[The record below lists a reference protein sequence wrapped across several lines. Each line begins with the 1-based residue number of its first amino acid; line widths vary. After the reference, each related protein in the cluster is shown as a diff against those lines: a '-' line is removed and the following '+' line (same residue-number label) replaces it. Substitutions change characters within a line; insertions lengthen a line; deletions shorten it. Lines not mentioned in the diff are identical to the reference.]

1 MGQPIR
7 IDAPTQGQVLQPDL
21 PPSKRY
27 FEKWSNLTPEQQ
39 KKSGSKAE
47 HRKKRIEEGLRLPH
61 QEANDLFT
69 DTQDEPFQG
78 PVNEADTRSSKSYF
92 NEFDPGKRI
101 GKSEMKGAV
110 DAGVSYQKINKYIEK
125 TGAKATQ
132 GGSKFLARKLGEV
145 STKIKHYDPTTVGN
159 EGFTKKD
166 VEYLMS
172 EEGGNYSAQKVKN
185 LRDKYVE
192 EGQIRV
198 GANTQKH
205 IDRIGGRDNNQPIE
219 TQPVDETSKPKDKP
233 NKKTPKLSKAQ
244 QISNDM
250 RVRSN
255 LSNQMMFGDSP
266 LFF

>member
-1 MGQPIR
+1 
-7 IDAPTQGQVLQPDL
+7 
-21 PPSKRY
+21 
-27 FEKWSNLTPEQQ
+27 
-39 KKSGSKAE
+39 
-47 HRKKRIEEGLRLPH
+47 
-61 QEANDLFT
+61 
-69 DTQDEPFQG
+69 
-78 PVNEADTRSSKSYF
+78 
-92 NEFDPGKRI
+92 
-101 GKSEMKGAV
+101 
-110 DAGVSYQKINKYIEK
+110 
-125 TGAKATQ
+125 
-132 GGSKFLARKLGEV
+132 
-145 STKIKHYDPTTVGN
+145 
-159 EGFTKKD
+159 
-166 VEYLMS
+166 MS

>member
-1 MGQPIR
+1 MLYNEKNQSDGEATVGHHA
-7 IDAPTQGQVLQPDL
+7 ID
-21 PPSKRY
+21 
-27 FEKWSNLTPEQQ
+27 
-39 KKSGSKAE
+39 
-47 HRKKRIEEGLRLPH
+47 I
-61 QEANDLFT
+61 
-69 DTQDEPFQG
+69 
-78 PVNEADTRSSKSYF
+78 
-92 NEFDPGKRI
+92 I
-101 GKSEMKGAV
+101 
-110 DAGVSYQKINKYIEK
+110 
-125 TGAKATQ
+125 
-132 GGSKFLARKLGEV
+132 LGEV

-159 EGFTKKD
+159 KGFTKKD

-172 EEGGNYSAQKVKN
+172 EEGGNYSAQKVEN

-205 IDRIGGRDNNQPIE
+205 IDRIGSRDNNQTIE

-233 NKKTPKLSKAQ
+233 NKKAPKLTNAQ

-255 LSNQMMFGDSP
+255 LSNQMIFGDSP